1 LTWDRKKSLAEG
13 VAECHSLYNKIKRRI
28 PMLVL
33 NILIGIVLLL
43 WGRKVFWLFVAGIGF
58 VVAMDL
64 VTRLFVGP
72 QAEAVT
78 PIALVAGL
86 VAGVI
91 GALLAIFLQRVAVG
105 IVGFLAGGYIVLS
118 FLEIIGAGEMTT
130 LSWVLAF
137 VGGIIGLVLALV
149 LLEWALIVLSSLSGA
164 GLIAQSAGLNRSL
177 AVLVFVIALIVGIV
191 VQGEM
196 LSREVP

>member
-1 LTWDRKKSLAEG
+1 MFAVK
-13 VAECHSLYNKIKRRI
+13 
-28 PMLVL
+28 
-33 NILIGIVLLL
+33 ILIGIVLLL

-64 VTRLFVGP
+64 VTRLFAGP
-72 QAEAVT
+72 QAET
-78 PIALVAGL
+78 MTLIALVAGL

-105 IVGFLAGGYIVLS
+105 VAGFLAGGYIVLS
-118 FLEIIGAGEMTT
+118 FLEIVGAGEMTA

-177 AVLVFVIALIVGIV
+177 AVLLFVVALIIGIV
-191 VQGEM
+191 VQGRM
-196 LSREVP
+196 LSREVA

>member
-1 LTWDRKKSLAEG
+1 
-13 VAECHSLYNKIKRRI
+13 
-28 PMLVL
+28 MFVL
-33 NILIGIVLLL
+33 KILIGIALLL
-43 WGRKVFWLFVAGIGF
+43 LGRKIFWLFVAGMGF

-72 QAEAVT
+72 QAEALT

-105 IVGFLAGGYIVLS
+105 VVGFFAGGYIVLS
-118 FLEIIGAGEMTT
+118 FLEIIGAGEMTA
-130 LSWVLAF
+130 LLWVLAF

-191 VQGEM
+191 VQGRM
-196 LSREVP
+196 LSREVA

>member
-1 LTWDRKKSLAEG
+1 MFAVK
-13 VAECHSLYNKIKRRI
+13 
-28 PMLVL
+28 
-33 NILIGIVLLL
+33 ILIGIVLLL

-64 VTRLFVGP
+64 VTRLFAGP
-72 QAEAVT
+72 QAET
-78 PIALVAGL
+78 MTLIALVAGL

-105 IVGFLAGGYIVLS
+105 VAGFLAGGYIVLS
-118 FLEIIGAGEMTT
+118 FLEIMGAGEMTAF
-130 LSWVLAF
+130 SWVLAF

-177 AVLVFVIALIVGIV
+177 AVLVFVVALIIGIV
-191 VQGEM
+191 VQGRM
-196 LSREVP
+196 LSREVT

>member
-1 LTWDRKKSLAEG
+1 MFLLK
-13 VAECHSLYNKIKRRI
+13 
-28 PMLVL
+28 
-33 NILIGIVLLL
+33 ILIGIALLL
-43 WGRKVFWLFVAGIGF
+43 LGRKIFWLFVAGMGF

-72 QAEAVT
+72 QAEALT
-78 PIALVAGL
+78 PIALVVGL

-91 GALLAIFLQRVAVG
+91 GALLAIFLQRVAIGV
-105 IVGFLAGGYIVLS
+105 VGFLAGGYIVLS
-118 FLEIIGAGEMTT
+118 FLEIIGIGEITA

-149 LLEWALIVLSSLSGA
+149 LLEWALIMLSSLSGA
-164 GLIAQSAGLNRSL
+164 GLIAQSAGLNRPL

-191 VQGEM
+191 VQGRM
-196 LSREVP
+196 LSREVA

>member
-1 LTWDRKKSLAEG
+1 
-13 VAECHSLYNKIKRRI
+13 
-28 PMLVL
+28 MLVL
-33 NILIGIVLLL
+33 NMLIGIVLLL

-64 VTRLFVGP
+64 VTRLFAGP
-72 QAEAVT
+72 QAET
-78 PIALVAGL
+78 MTLIALVAGL

-105 IVGFLAGGYIVLS
+105 LVGFLAGGYIVLS
-118 FLEIIGAGEMTT
+118 FLEIIGAGEMTA
-130 LSWVLAF
+130 LSWGLAF
-137 VGGIIGLVLALV
+137 VGGVIGLVLALV

-177 AVLVFVIALIVGIV
+177 AVLVFVIALIIGIV
-191 VQGEM
+191 VQGRM
-196 LSREVP
+196 LEQRSDLNFE

>member
-1 LTWDRKKSLAEG
+1 LLK
-13 VAECHSLYNKIKRRI
+13 
-28 PMLVL
+28 
-33 NILIGIVLLL
+33 ILIGIALLL
-43 WGRKVFWLFVAGIGF
+43 LGRKIFWLFVAGMGF

-72 QAEAVT
+72 QTEALT
-78 PIALVAGL
+78 PIALVVGL

-91 GALLAIFLQRVAVG
+91 GALLAIFLQRVAIGV
-105 IVGFLAGGYIVLS
+105 VGFLAGGYIVLS
-118 FLEIIGAGEMTT
+118 FLEIIGIGEITA

-149 LLEWALIVLSSLSGA
+149 LLEWALIMLSSLSGA
-164 GLIAQSAGLNRSL
+164 GLIAQSAGLNRPL

-191 VQGEM
+191 VQGRM
-196 LSREVP
+196 LSREVA

>member
-1 LTWDRKKSLAEG
+1 MFVVK
-13 VAECHSLYNKIKRRI
+13 
-28 PMLVL
+28 
-33 NILIGIVLLL
+33 ILIGIVLLL

-64 VTRLFVGP
+64 VTRLLTGP
-72 QAEAVT
+72 QAET
-78 PIALVAGL
+78 ITLIALVAGL

-105 IVGFLAGGYIVLS
+105 VAGFLAGGYIVLS
-118 FLEIIGAGEMTT
+118 FLEIVGAGEMTA

-177 AVLVFVIALIVGIV
+177 AVLLFVVALIIGIV
-191 VQGEM
+191 VQGRM
-196 LSREVP
+196 LSREVA

>member
-1 LTWDRKKSLAEG
+1 
-13 VAECHSLYNKIKRRI
+13 
-28 PMLVL
+28 MFVL
-33 NILIGIVLLL
+33 KILIGIVLLL

-64 VTRLFVGP
+64 VTRLFAGP
-72 QAEAVT
+72 QAEAT
-78 PIALVAGL
+78 TLIALVAGL

-105 IVGFLAGGYIVLS
+105 VVGFLAGGYIVLS
-118 FLEIIGAGEMTT
+118 FLEIIGAGEMAA

-177 AVLVFVIALIVGIV
+177 AMLMFVIALIVGIV
-191 VQGEM
+191 VQGRM
-196 LSREVP
+196 LSREVT

>member
-1 LTWDRKKSLAEG
+1 
-13 VAECHSLYNKIKRRI
+13 
-28 PMLVL
+28 MLVL
-33 NILIGIVLLL
+33 KILIGIVLLL

-64 VTRLFVGP
+64 VTRLFAGP
-72 QAEAVT
+72 QAETIT

-105 IVGFLAGGYIVLS
+105 LVGFLAGGYIILS
-118 FLEIIGAGEMTT
+118 FLDIMGAGEMTS

-177 AVLVFVIALIVGIV
+177 TVLVFVIALIVGIV
-191 VQGEM
+191 VQGRM
-196 LSREVP
+196 LSREAT

>member
-1 LTWDRKKSLAEG
+1 
-13 VAECHSLYNKIKRRI
+13 
-28 PMLVL
+28 MLVL
-33 NILIGIVLLL
+33 EILIGIVLLL

-64 VTRLFVGP
+64 VTRLFAGP
-72 QAEAVT
+72 QAET
-78 PIALVAGL
+78 ITLIALVAGL

-105 IVGFLAGGYIVLS
+105 VAGFLAGGYIVLS
-118 FLEIIGAGEMTT
+118 FLEIMGAGEMTA

-177 AVLVFVIALIVGIV
+177 AVLLFVVALIIGIV
-191 VQGEM
+191 VQGRM
-196 LSREVP
+196 LSREVT